1 MRCALLGRNATSGR
15 SAVRLQKMGAGG
27 DLQLA
32 RRRSQSLEIECLRRP
47 LNDDSLGRIAQPVA
61 TWCDLL
67 APPVRISDLY
77 AVSGNI
83 CPHHLPAAVQ
93 GIEIPLHLRIRVPCP
108 PFAGSV
114 AATRPGVSATAWA
127 GVCAIRSRVC
137 TCAVPGSRAS
147 ARASSRTAAAA
158 RPPPEPLLPEPDPPP
173 PDPLLPPCSL
183 ASAALISRK
192 GPAASL

>member
-1 MRCALLGRNATSGR
+1 
-15 SAVRLQKMGAGG
+15 MGAGG

-77 AVSGNI
+77 AVFGNI

-158 RPPPEPLLPEPDPPP
+158 R
-173 PDPLLPPCSL
+173 
-183 ASAALISRK
+183 ASSRTAAARAGSSTSRSAVAALLACLRCAHQSK
-192 GPAASL
+192 GSSSVAIINHCQGCET